1 MAEGIPGY
9 WSVIPAPV
17 RNDTQLKMSAKLL
30 YADISALCAESG
42 YCWATNAY
50 LAERMGVAVSTI
62 SRLVHQLEQRGYVRT
77 EMAATD
83 QGSERHIYAGIF
95 PAEGGLRKKSK
106 TPPGSTQKE
115 QGGSTQKEQDP
126 NKDDKYTGIYTPLIP
141 PKGGKR
147 KRQAKS
153 VPTWKPERFEAFW
166 SYYRDNA
173 RGEDRMGAVREW
185 DKLQLDEATID
196 LIAKALPRQVK
207 YWAAHDGVGVPY
219 ACRYLKNRRWEDT
232 PKVSGPAAPSGA
244 IKVESRLT
252 PL

>member
-1 MAEGIPGY
+1 MTEGIPGY

-17 RNDTQLKMSAKLL
+17 RNDPQLKMSAKLL
-30 YADISALCAESG
+30 YADISALCGETG

-62 SRLVHQLEQRGYVRT
+62 SRLVHQLELGGYVRT
-77 EMAATD
+77 EMVATD

-95 PAEGGLRKKSK
+95 PCRGGSTQKEQD
-106 TPPGSTQKE
+106 PPGSTQKR

-126 NKDDKYTGIYTPLIP
+126 YKDDKYTEIYP
-141 PKGGKR
+141 PKVPQKAGR
-147 KRQAKS
+147 KRAPKS
-153 VPTWKPERFEAFW
+153 VPEWKPERFEAFW
-166 SYYRDNA
+166 SYYRDNV
-173 RGEDRMGAVREW
+173 RGEDRMSAVQEW
-185 DKLQLDEATID
+185 DKLRPDDELID
-196 LIAKALPRQVK
+196 KIAYALKRQVK
-207 YWAAHDGVGVPY
+207 AWAADNWVGVPY

-232 PKVSGPAAPSGA
+232 PKASGPAAPPSA